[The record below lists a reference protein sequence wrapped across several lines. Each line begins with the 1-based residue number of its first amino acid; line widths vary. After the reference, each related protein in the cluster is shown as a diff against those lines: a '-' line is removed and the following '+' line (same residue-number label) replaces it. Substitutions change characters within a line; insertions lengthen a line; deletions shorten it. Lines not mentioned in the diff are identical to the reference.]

1 MSDARTIASFRP
13 LLEQVLADAE
23 QDVMHLGVSVDDA
36 AAVAG
41 YFTIV
46 QSAFE
51 CALLLQQPTITVGGV
66 LRGLMESYADLRALI
81 TVPHYD
87 ERMLATFYD
96 QKRRLYRDMLKDA
109 TNPYHADLAKQH
121 DAQANLDECQNLLKE
136 QTDLGNMPL
145 SNFDRLEQAGL
156 ENEYRS
162 IYWQL
167 CRESHNNIA
176 AVEAR
181 RIEKMPTGRIDLHLR
196 RENRPAELLV
206 AFDTLTS
213 LVIDSSVRI
222 HELARS
228 PQVARWQGW
237 RDRLTKFREAALTR
251 RNP

>member
-1 MSDARTIASFRP
+1 MSDAQTITSFRA

-23 QDVMHLGVSVDDA
+23 QDVTHLGVSVDDA
-36 AAVAG
+36 AAVAV

-46 QSAFE
+46 QSSFE
-51 CALLLQQPTITVGGV
+51 CALLLQQPTITVAAV

-81 TVPHYD
+81 NVPHYD
-87 ERMLATFYD
+87 ARMLATFYD
-96 QKRRLYRDMLKDA
+96 QKCRLYRDMLKDP
-109 TNPYHADLAKQH
+109 TNPYHADLSKKH
-121 DAQANLDECQNLLKE
+121 DAQANLDDCQKLLDE
-136 QTDLGNMPL
+136 QKARGNMPL

-167 CRESHNNIA
+167 CLESHNNIA

-181 RIEKMPTGRIDLHLR
+181 HIEKMPNGRIDLHLR

-206 AFDTLTS
+206 AFDTLIS

-228 PQVARWQGW
+228 PQLARWQAW
-237 RDRLTKFREAALTR
+237 RDRLTKFREVALSH
-251 RNP
+251 